1 MFTQGKATFSQ
12 RAIMFHRATLIPWL
26 DRFQILGYPLKD
38 MGIVFSPDT
47 LRIAVDKEMLYHTF
61 VKVE

>member
-12 RAIMFHRATLIPWL
+12 RAIMFHRATLTPWL
-26 DRFQILGYPLKD
+26 DRFQILGYQLKD
-38 MGIVFSPDT
+38 MGIVFPPDT
-47 LRIAVDKEMLYHTF
+47 LWITVDKEILYHTF